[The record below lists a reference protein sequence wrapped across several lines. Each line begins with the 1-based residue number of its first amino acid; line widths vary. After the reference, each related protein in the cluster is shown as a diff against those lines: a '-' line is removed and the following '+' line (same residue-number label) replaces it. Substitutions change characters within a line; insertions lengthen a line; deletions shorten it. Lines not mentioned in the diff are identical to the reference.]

1 MRPLPPSVS
10 LSHSTTPRAGALAS
24 LMAIVVMLLAPDAR
38 ADMCEDECDSD
49 QPPCSV
55 EERCPESGVSCT
67 EGDEDYDPCVADAK
81 AKGLEQRCISENEET
96 LLCDPGEE
104 TYVAEDGC
112 ALRGP
117 KRPARGIEVA
127 AVTLGCAAAA
137 MIARARRRQARQR
150 GAS

>member
-1 MRPLPPSVS
+1 MRPLLSSVS
-10 LSHSTTPRAGALAS
+10 LSHSTAPRAGALAS

-49 QPPCSV
+49 EPPCSV
-55 EERCPESGVSCT
+55 EERCPESGVSCLESGE
-67 EGDEDYDPCVADAK
+67 EGDYDQCVADAK
-81 AKGLEQRCISENEET
+81 AKGLEQRCISEST
-96 LLCDPGEE
+96 VFCDPGEE